1 MSAHAATRSSPTRTL
16 PARPP
21 DGFPFAHP
29 RYRWYVLFAATG
41 LPLALACVLL
51 LMGVCALS
59 QGSVGWARYMALM
72 ASPPML
78 ALSVATFGAVLYFAI
93 RFLWVGRKIPGV
105 RLGPIPAVSMEVA
118 GVLQLAGFVKLF
130 LLIVVLL
137 SGWLFL

>member
-1 MSAHAATRSSPTRTL
+1 MSAHAATRTGSTRTL
-16 PARPP
+16 PARAP

-41 LPLALACVLL
+41 LPLAVSCVLL
-51 LMGVCALS
+51 LLAVRAIS
-59 QGSVGWARYMALM
+59 QGSQAWAQYLALM

-78 ALSVATFGAVLYFAI
+78 ALSIATFVAVLYFAI

-105 RLGPIPAVSMEVA
+105 RLGPVPAMSFEVA
-118 GVLQLAGFVKLF
+118 AFAHFVGFVKLF
-130 LLIVVLL
+130 VLVVVLL

>member
-41 LPLALACVLL
+41 MPLALACVLL
-51 LMGVCALS
+51 LLAVSALS
-59 QGSVGWARYMALM
+59 QGSAAWARYLALM
-72 ASPPML
+72 ASPPMVV
-78 ALSVATFGAVLYFAI
+78 LSGAIFVAVLYFAI

-105 RLGPIPAVSMEVA
+105 RLGPMPAVSMEVA
-118 GVLQLAGFVKLF
+118 GVLQLVGFVKLF
-130 LLIVVLL
+130 ILVVILL